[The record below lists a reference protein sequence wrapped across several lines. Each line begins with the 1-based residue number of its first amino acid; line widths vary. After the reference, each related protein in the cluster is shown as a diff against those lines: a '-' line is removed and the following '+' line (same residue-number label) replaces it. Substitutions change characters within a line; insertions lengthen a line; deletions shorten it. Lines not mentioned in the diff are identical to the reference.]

1 MTEET
6 TQMTVGEML
15 RLTGT
20 NTAEFLKQ
28 VAEHIDVLNAR
39 IAELEA
45 KLADNAPKE

>member
-45 KLADNAPKE
+45 KLADNTPKE